1 MNGKSFIYGVIIGG
15 AVAGVSTL
23 LTTPTSGEKMRNRL
37 RSTQRKIQLS
47 INELKDEAMGIKDQ
61 VSQAVEESK
70 TVVTTLSNDLK
81 TSVELWQNSIK
92 PHQDSIQQSIALVE
106 KELEKLER
114 NLGKKAE

>member
-23 LTTPTSGEKMRNRL
+23 LATPSSGEKMRNRV
-37 RSTQRKIQLS
+37 RSTKQQIQLS

-70 TVVTTLSNDLK
+70 SVVTNFSNDLK

-92 PHQDSIQQSIALVE
+92 PHQDSIQHSIALVE
-106 KELEKLER
+106 QELEKLEKKI
-114 NLGKKAE
+114 GKKAE

>member
-15 AVAGVSTL
+15 AVAGVSTML
-23 LTTPTSGEKMRNRL
+23 ATPTSGAKMRNRL
-37 RSTQRKIQLS
+37 RSKKQQIQLS
-47 INELKDEAMGIKDQ
+47 INELKAEAMGIKDQ
-61 VSQAVEESK
+61 VSQALGESK
-70 TVVTTLSNDLK
+70 AVVTSLSNDVR

-106 KELEKLER
+106 KELEKLEK